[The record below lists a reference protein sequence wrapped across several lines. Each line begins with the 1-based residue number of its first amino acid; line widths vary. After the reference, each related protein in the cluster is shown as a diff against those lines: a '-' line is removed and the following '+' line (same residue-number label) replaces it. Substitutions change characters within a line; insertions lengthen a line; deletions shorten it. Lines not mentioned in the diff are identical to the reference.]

1 MTMIKPMLG
10 IAVDTTKLVFP
21 IYASPKLDGI
31 RVIIKDNQVL
41 SRNGKLIPN
50 VFIQSLLKSYHGL
63 DGELIVGH
71 PTHPNVFQLTT
82 SGVMS
87 IEGTPNVCLY
97 VFDCWYAEGGID
109 TRYNEVLK
117 ITRNSSKA
125 DIEVV
130 PQIIIN
136 SLEELYKF
144 EEDCL
149 AKGYE
154 GVMLRYPNAPYKNGR
169 STVKEGALLKLK
181 RFSDSEAYILGME
194 PLLRNHNEPTK
205 NALGHTERSSHI
217 YNKVADDLLGAL
229 NVKDIHTGI
238 EFSIGSGFTEEQRR
252 EIWNKQ
258 VELIGSIVKYKYF
271 EVGVKDKPRFPIFL
285 GFRDKRDIS

>member
-21 IYASPKLDGI
+21 VYASPKLDGI

-41 SRNGKLIPN
+41 SRNGKPIPN

-87 IEGTPNVCLY
+87 IEGTPNVRLY

-117 ITRNSSKA
+117 ITQGSSIV

-194 PLLRNHNEPTK
+194 PLLRNHNKATK
-205 NALGHTERSSHI
+205 NALGHTERSSHKD
-217 YNKVADDLLGAL
+217 NKIADNLLGAL
-229 NVKDIHTGI
+229 NVKDMHTGI

-252 EIWNKQ
+252 DIWNKQ
-258 VELIGSIVKYKYF
+258 IELIGSIVKYKYF

-285 GFRDKRDIS
+285 GFRDKGDIS

>member
-1 MTMIKPMLG
+1 MLS

-41 SRNGKLIPN
+41 SRNGKPIPN
-50 VFIQSLLKSYHGL
+50 MFIQSLLKSYHGL

-71 PTHPNVFQLTT
+71 PTHPKVFQFTT

-125 DIEVV
+125 NIKVV

-149 AKGYE
+149 EKGYE
-154 GVMLRYPNAPYKNGR
+154 GVMLRYPNALYKNGR

-229 NVKDIHTGI
+229 NVKDIHTGV
-238 EFSIGSGFTEEQRR
+238 EFSIGSGFTEEQRK

-258 VELIGSIVKYKYF
+258 AELIGSIVKYKYF

-285 GFRDKRDIS
+285 GFRDKRDMS

>member
-21 IYASPKLDGI
+21 VYASPKLDGI
-31 RVIIKDNQVL
+31 RVIIKDGKVL
-41 SRNGKLIPN
+41 SRNGKPIPN
-50 VFIQSLLKSYHGL
+50 LFIQSLLKTYHGL

-87 IEGTPNVCLY
+87 IEGTPNVRLY

-117 ITRNSSKA
+117 ITQNSPIS

-130 PQIIIN
+130 PQIIVN

-144 EEDCL
+144 EEECL

-229 NVKDIHTGI
+229 NVKDVRTGV

-285 GFRDKRDIS
+285 GFRDKRDMS

>member
-21 IYASPKLDGI
+21 VYASPKLDGI
-31 RVIIKDNQVL
+31 RVIIKDGKVL
-41 SRNGKLIPN
+41 SRNGKPIPN
-50 VFIQSLLKSYHGL
+50 LFIQSLLKTYHGL

-87 IEGTPNVCLY
+87 IEGTPNVRLY

-117 ITRNSSKA
+117 ITQNSPIS

-130 PQIIIN
+130 QQIIVN
-136 SLEELYKF
+136 SLEELYQF
-144 EEDCL
+144 EEDCVE
-149 AKGYE
+149 KGYE

-229 NVKDIHTGI
+229 NVKDVRTGV
-238 EFSIGSGFTEEQRR
+238 EFSIGSGFTEKQRKD
-252 EIWNKQ
+252 IWNKK

-271 EVGVKDKPRFPIFL
+271 EVGVKDKPRFPIFCGL
-285 GFRDKRDIS
+285 RHFNDIS

>member
-50 VFIQSLLKSYHGL
+50 VSIQSLLKSYHGL

-87 IEGTPNVCLY
+87 IEGTPNVRLY

-109 TRYNEVLK
+109 ARYNEVLK
-117 ITRNSSKA
+117 ITQNSSIV

-130 PQIIIN
+130 PQIVIN

-154 GVMLRYPNAPYKNGR
+154 GVMLRYPNASYKNGR

-217 YNKVADDLLGAL
+217 CNKVADDLLGAL
-229 NVKDIHTGI
+229 NVKDIHTGV

-271 EVGVKDKPRFPIFL
+271 EVGIKDKPRFPVFC

>member
-41 SRNGKLIPN
+41 SRNGKPIPN
-50 VFIQSLLKSYHGL
+50 VFVQSLLKSYHGL

-87 IEGTPNVCLY
+87 IEGTPNVRLY

-109 TRYNEVLK
+109 ARYNEVLK
-117 ITRNSSKA
+117 ITQNSSIV

-130 PQIIIN
+130 PQIVIN

-229 NVKDIHTGI
+229 NVKDIHTGV

-271 EVGVKDKPRFPIFL
+271 EVGIKDKPRFPVFC

>member
-1 MTMIKPMLG
+1 MIKPMLG
-10 IAVDTTKLVFP
+10 VNVELDKLTYPV
-21 IYASPKLDGI
+21 YMSPKLDGI
-31 RVIIKDNQVL
+31 RVIVKDGQVL

-50 VFIQSLLKSYHGL
+50 KHVQELFKHLHGC
-63 DGELIVGH
+63 DGELIVGS

-87 IEGTPNVCLY
+87 IEGTPNIRLY
-97 VFDCWYAEGGID
+97 IFDCWYAKGGID
-109 TRYNEVLK
+109 ARYNEVLK
-117 ITRNSSKA
+117 ITQNSSIA

-229 NVKDIHTGI
+229 NVKDVHTGI

-271 EVGVKDKPRFPIFL
+271 EVGIKDKPRFPVFL
-285 GFRDKRDIS
+285 DFRDKRDIS

>member
-1 MTMIKPMLG
+1 M
-10 IAVDTTKLVFP
+10 
-21 IYASPKLDGI
+21 
-31 RVIIKDNQVL
+31 
-41 SRNGKLIPN
+41 
-50 VFIQSLLKSYHGL
+50 FIQSLLKSYHGL

-149 AKGYE
+149 EKGYE

-169 STVKEGALLKLK
+169 STIKEGALLKLK

-217 YNKVADDLLGAL
+217 CNKTADDLLGAL

-285 GFRDKRDIS
+285 GFRDKRDMS

>member
-117 ITRNSSKA
+117 IVWGNPIA

>member
-1 MTMIKPMLG
+1 MAMIKPMLG
-10 IAVDTTKLVFP
+10 VAVDTTKLVFP
-21 IYASPKLDGI
+21 VYASPKLDGI

-41 SRNGKLIPN
+41 SRNGKPIPN

-87 IEGTPNVCLY
+87 IEGTPNVRLY

-117 ITRNSSKA
+117 ITQGSSIV

-194 PLLRNHNEPTK
+194 PLLRNHNEATK
-205 NALGHTERSSHI
+205 NALGHTERSSHKD
-217 YNKVADDLLGAL
+217 NKIADNLLGAL
-229 NVKDIHTGI
+229 NVKDMHTGI

-252 EIWNKQ
+252 DIWNKQ
-258 VELIGSIVKYKYF
+258 IELIGSIVKYKYF

-285 GFRDKRDIS
+285 GFRDKGDIS

>member
-41 SRNGKLIPN
+41 SRNGKPIPN
-50 VFIQSLLKSYHGL
+50 IFVQSLLKSYHGL

-87 IEGTPNVCLY
+87 IEGTPNVRLY

-109 TRYNEVLK
+109 ARYNEVLK
-117 ITRNSSKA
+117 ITQNSSIA

-130 PQIIIN
+130 PQIVIN
-136 SLEELYKF
+136 SLKELYKF

-154 GVMLRYPNAPYKNGR
+154 GVMLRYPNALYKNGR

-229 NVKDIHTGI
+229 NVKDIHTGV

>member
-41 SRNGKLIPN
+41 SRNGKPIPN

-71 PTHPNVFQLTT
+71 PTHPSVFQLTT

-87 IEGTPNVCLY
+87 IEGTPNVRLY

-125 DIEVV
+125 DIKVV

-194 PLLRNHNEPTK
+194 PLLRNHNKPTK

-229 NVKDIHTGI
+229 NVKDVRTGV

-271 EVGVKDKPRFPIFL
+271 EVGVKDKPRFPIFCGL
-285 GFRDKRDIS
+285 RHFNDIS

>member
-41 SRNGKLIPN
+41 SRNGKPIPN
-50 VFIQSLLKSYHGL
+50 MFIQSLLKSYHGL

-87 IEGTPNVCLY
+87 IEGIPNVRLY
-97 VFDCWYAEGGID
+97 IFDCWYAKGGID
-109 TRYNEVLK
+109 ARYDEVLR
-117 ITRNSSKA
+117 ITQSSSTV

-154 GVMLRYPNAPYKNGR
+154 GVMLRYPDAPYKNGR

-229 NVKDIHTGI
+229 NVKDIHTGV

-258 VELIGSIVKYKYF
+258 VGLIGSIVKYKYF

>member
-41 SRNGKLIPN
+41 SRNGKTIPN
-50 VFIQSLLKSYHGL
+50 IFVQSLLKSYHGL

-87 IEGTPNVCLY
+87 IEGTPNVRLY

-109 TRYNEVLK
+109 ARYNEVLK
-117 ITRNSSKA
+117 ITQNSSIV

-130 PQIIIN
+130 PQIVIN

-229 NVKDIHTGI
+229 NVKDVRTGV

-271 EVGVKDKPRFPIFL
+271 EVGVKDKPRFPVFCD
-285 GFRDKRDIS
+285 FRDKRDMS

>member
-97 VFDCWYAEGGID
+97 GFDCWYAEGGID

>member
-41 SRNGKLIPN
+41 SRNGKPIPN

-87 IEGTPNVCLY
+87 IEGTPNVRLY

-109 TRYNEVLK
+109 ARYDEVLK
-117 ITRNSSKA
+117 ITRSSSIA

-136 SLEELYKF
+136 SLEELYEF

-181 RFSDSEAYILGME
+181 RFSDSEAYILDME

-217 YNKVADDLLGAL
+217 HNKVADDLLGAL
-229 NVKDIHTGI
+229 NVKDIHTGV

-285 GFRDKRDIS
+285 GFRDKRDMS

>member
-10 IAVDTTKLVFP
+10 VAVDTTKLVFP

-41 SRNGKLIPN
+41 SRNGKPIPN
-50 VFIQSLLKSYHGL
+50 VFVQSLLKPYHGL
-63 DGELIVGH
+63 DGELIVDY

-87 IEGTPNVCLY
+87 IEGTPNVRLY

-109 TRYNEVLK
+109 ARYNEVLK
-117 ITRNSSKA
+117 IIQNNPIV

-229 NVKDIHTGI
+229 NVKDVRTGV
-238 EFSIGSGFTEEQRR
+238 EFSIGSGFTEKQRKD
-252 EIWNKQ
+252 IWNKK

-271 EVGVKDKPRFPIFL
+271 EVGVKDKPRFPIFCGL
-285 GFRDKRDIS
+285 RHFNDIS

>member
-1 MTMIKPMLG
+1 MAMIKPMLG
-10 IAVDTTKLVFP
+10 VAVDTTKLIFP
-21 IYASPKLDGI
+21 VYASPKLDGI

-41 SRNGKLIPN
+41 SRNGKPIPN

-87 IEGTPNVCLY
+87 IEGTPNVRLY

-117 ITRNSSKA
+117 ITQGSSIV

-154 GVMLRYPNAPYKNGR
+154 GVMLKYPNTPYKNGR

-194 PLLRNHNEPTK
+194 PLLRNHNEATK
-205 NALGHTERSSHI
+205 NALGHTERSSHKD
-217 YNKVADDLLGAL
+217 NKIADNLLGAL
-229 NVKDIHTGI
+229 NVKDMHTGI

-252 EIWNKQ
+252 DIWNKQ

-285 GFRDKRDIS
+285 GFRDKGDIS

>member
-10 IAVDTTKLVFP
+10 VAVDTTKLVFP
-21 IYASPKLDGI
+21 VYASPKLDGI
-31 RVIIKDNQVL
+31 RVIIKDGKVL
-41 SRNGKLIPN
+41 SRNGKPIPN
-50 VFIQSLLKSYHGL
+50 LFIQSLLKTYHGL

-87 IEGTPNVCLY
+87 IEGTPNVRLY

-117 ITRNSSKA
+117 ITQNSPIS

-130 PQIIIN
+130 PQIIVN

-144 EEDCL
+144 EEECL

-154 GVMLRYPNAPYKNGR
+154 GVMLRYPNAKYKNGR
-169 STVKEGALLKLK
+169 STIKEGALLKLK
-181 RFSDSEAYILGME
+181 RFSDSEAYVLGME
-194 PLLRNHNEPTK
+194 PLLRNHNEAVK
-205 NALGHTERSSHI
+205 NALGHTERSSHKD
-217 YNKVADDLLGAL
+217 NMVADSLLGAL
-229 NVKDIHTGI
+229 HVKDIHTGV
-238 EFSIGSGFTEEQRR
+238 EFSIGSGFTEEQRID
-252 EIWNKQ
+252 IWNKQ
-258 VELIGSIVKYKYF
+258 ISVIGSIVKYKYF
-271 EVGVKDKPRFPIFL
+271 EVGVKDKPRFPIFCGL
-285 GFRDKRDIS
+285 RHFNDIS

>member
-10 IAVDTTKLVFP
+10 IPVDTTKLVFP
-21 IYASPKLDGI
+21 VYASPKLDGI

-41 SRNGKLIPN
+41 SRNGKPIPN

-63 DGELIVGH
+63 DGELIVGY

-87 IEGTPNVCLY
+87 IEGTPNVRLY

-109 TRYNEVLK
+109 ARYNEVLK
-117 ITRNSSKA
+117 IIQNNPIV

-144 EEDCL
+144 EKDCL

-258 VELIGSIVKYKYF
+258 VGLIGSIVKYKYF
-271 EVGVKDKPRFPIFL
+271 EVGVKDKPRFPIFCGL
-285 GFRDKRDIS
+285 RHFNDIS

>member
-1 MTMIKPMLG
+1 MAMIKPMLG
-10 IAVDTTKLVFP
+10 VAVDTTKLVFP
-21 IYASPKLDGI
+21 VYASPKLDGI

-41 SRNGKLIPN
+41 SRNGKPIPN

-87 IEGTPNVCLY
+87 IEGTPNVRLY

-117 ITRNSSKA
+117 ITQGSSIV
-125 DIEVV
+125 DIKVV

-194 PLLRNHNEPTK
+194 PLLRNHNEATK
-205 NALGHTERSSHI
+205 NALGHTERSSHKD
-217 YNKVADDLLGAL
+217 NKIADNLLGAL
-229 NVKDIHTGI
+229 NVKDMHTGI

-252 EIWNKQ
+252 DIWNKQ
-258 VELIGSIVKYKYF
+258 IELIGSIVKYKYF

-285 GFRDKRDIS
+285 GFRDKGDIS

>member
-41 SRNGKLIPN
+41 SRNGKPIPN
-50 VFIQSLLKSYHGL
+50 VFVQSLLKSYHGL

-87 IEGTPNVCLY
+87 IEGTPNVRLY

-109 TRYNEVLK
+109 ARYNEVLK
-117 ITRNSSKA
+117 ITQNSSIV

-130 PQIIIN
+130 PQIVIN

-229 NVKDIHTGI
+229 NVKDIHTGV

-271 EVGVKDKPRFPIFL
+271 EVGVKDKPRFPIFCGL
-285 GFRDKRDIS
+285 RHFNDIS

>member
-21 IYASPKLDGI
+21 VYASPKLDGI

-63 DGELIVGH
+63 DGELIVDH

-87 IEGTPNVCLY
+87 IEGTPNVHLY

-109 TRYNEVLK
+109 VRYNEVLK
-117 ITRNSSKA
+117 IIQNSSIA
-125 DIEVV
+125 NIEVV

-181 RFSDSEAYILGME
+181 RFSDSEAHILGME

-217 YNKVADDLLGAL
+217 DNKVADDLLGAL
-229 NVKDIHTGI
+229 NVKDIHTGV

-252 EIWNKQ
+252 DIWNRQ
-258 VELIGSIVKYKYF
+258 EELKGSIVKYKYF
-271 EVGVKDKPRFPIFL
+271 EVGVKDKPRFPIFCGL
-285 GFRDKRDIS
+285 RHFNDIS

>member
-41 SRNGKLIPN
+41 SRNGKPIPN

-87 IEGTPNVCLY
+87 IEGTPNVRLY

-109 TRYNEVLK
+109 ARYNEVLK
-117 ITRNSSKA
+117 ITQNSSIV

-130 PQIIIN
+130 PQIVIN

-181 RFSDSEAYILGME
+181 RFSDSEAHILGME

-229 NVKDIHTGI
+229 NVKDIHTGV

-271 EVGVKDKPRFPIFL
+271 EVGVKDKPRFPVFC

>member
-10 IAVDTTKLVFP
+10 VAVDTTKLVCP
-21 IYASPKLDGI
+21 VYASPKLDGI
-31 RVIIKDNQVL
+31 RVIIKDGKVL

-50 VFIQSLLKSYHGL
+50 LFIQSLLKTYHGL

-87 IEGTPNVCLY
+87 IEGTPNVRLY

-117 ITRNSSKA
+117 ITQNSPIS

-130 PQIIIN
+130 PQIIVN

-144 EEDCL
+144 EEECL

-154 GVMLRYPNAPYKNGR
+154 GVMLRYPNAKYKNGR
-169 STVKEGALLKLK
+169 STIKEGALLKLK
-181 RFSDSEAYILGME
+181 RFSDSEAYVLGME
-194 PLLRNHNEPTK
+194 PLLRNHNEAVK
-205 NALGHTERSSHI
+205 NALGHTERSSHKD
-217 YNKVADDLLGAL
+217 NMVADSLLGAL
-229 NVKDIHTGI
+229 HVKDIHTGV
-238 EFSIGSGFTEEQRR
+238 EFSIGSGFTEEQRID
-252 EIWNKQ
+252 IWNKQ
-258 VELIGSIVKYKYF
+258 ISVIGSIVKYKYF
-271 EVGVKDKPRFPIFL
+271 EVGVKDKPRFPVFCGL
-285 GFRDKRDIS
+285 RHFNDIS